1 MRFIPSVP
9 QHLRYEFE
17 GAESHGTTP
26 KLLFPVLNVSIF
38 FTLVLLFSGIVEHII
53 CHGTHMTPTT
63 QSHLLFLLMCDMG
76 HLLAKACE
84 KCLCEVVLSWVRWH
98 RAHASPTCCCR
109 RRRVEGSFAESSC
122 WQAKGQDL
130 SNNPARVPR
139 VPSCCPRL
147 TNATQRLIH
156 VLYVTRLLHRC
167 GSGSCAGV
175 TGAGQSSP
183 RGEKIYNGPSF
194 ALEIAF
200 KTLCVVSVCVR
211 VSKNKTLARA
221 ICSRRDAVL

>member
-1 MRFIPSVP
+1 MN
-9 QHLRYEFE
+9 LK
-17 GAESHGTTP
+17 G
-26 KLLFPVLNVSIF
+26 NVSIF

-109 RRRVEGSFAESSC
+109 QRRVEGSFAESSC

-156 VLYVTRLLHRC
+156 CPLRN
-167 GSGSCAGV
+167 AP
-175 TGAGQSSP
+175 SP
-183 RGEKIYNGPSF
+183 QMWLRKPRWRNWSWPEFAARRENLQWAFVRARNRFQDALCCFCLRPSF
-194 ALEIAF
+194 Q
-200 KTLCVVSVCVR
+200 K
-211 VSKNKTLARA
+211 
-221 ICSRRDAVL
+221 